1 MNAVQIDEEEKTQK
15 AEMLID
21 HSGLVK
27 APELK
32 IDIAGKLGN
41 RLLESIETF
50 RMRSS
55 STFHSDKWDFQS

>member
-1 MNAVQIDEEEKTQK
+1 MNGVQIDEEEKTQK
-15 AEMLID
+15 EEMLID

-41 RLLESIETF
+41 RLLES
-50 RMRSS
+50 
-55 STFHSDKWDFQS
+55 KWPGHPNSHWRRNPEPA